1 MSGSKRVSDERLK
14 QIAASDVTYDDD
26 IPEFTEE
33 QLKQL
38 TPVNPQY
45 FKIVPK
51 KKAISIKIDVDILEA
66 LKKEGRG
73 YQTRINNIL
82 RKAVFQ

>member
-1 MSGSKRVSDERLK
+1 MSDSKKASDERLK
-14 QIAASDVTYDDD
+14 QIAASDVTFDDD

-33 QLKQL
+33 QLKQF
-38 TPVNPQY
+38 TPQY

-51 KKAISIKIDVDILEA
+51 KKAISIKIDVDVLEA

-73 YQTRINNIL
+73 YQTRINSIL